1 MDYISNIA
9 DCNINI
15 FIINIVQ
22 YVWQD
27 TRLIIDILNGVE
39 QGFVMVM
46 PHIQDIFNTRNI
58 SLRFKLYSAS
68 ELQFFT
74 FFQIHFYISR
84 VEFFLIP
91 NCGPQMW
98 SLAYQV
104 HFDKIAKH
112 AMWEIYEIWTSQPL
126 TAK

>member
-9 DCNINI
+9 DYNINI

-46 PHIQDIFNTRNI
+46 PHIQDIFSTRNI
-58 SLRFKLYSAS
+58 SLRFKLYTAS

-84 VEFFLIP
+84 VEFVLIP
-91 NCGPQMW
+91 NCGP
-98 SLAYQV
+98 
-104 HFDKIAKH
+104 
-112 AMWEIYEIWTSQPL
+112 
-126 TAK
+126 